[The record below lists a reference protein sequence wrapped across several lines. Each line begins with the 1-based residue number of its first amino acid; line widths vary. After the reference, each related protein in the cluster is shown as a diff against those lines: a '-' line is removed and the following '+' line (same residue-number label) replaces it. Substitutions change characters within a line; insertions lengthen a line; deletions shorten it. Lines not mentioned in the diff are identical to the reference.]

1 MRDRHHPQWCGACGA
16 PMARQEDDC
25 WRCASPRADDPVAA
39 GRRAH
44 NVPASGRPMPATVLE
59 PGLSSAPGPVL
70 SLVRSP
76 EPTPLYTRHM
86 RGAIEVERD
95 RRRVRAGA
103 AGEHPVSARQGAMAE
118 RHPMIA
124 VAVMSDARA
133 AAQARLDMDRWA
145 DEGGRVPVE
154 AAALL
159 GATTGRS

>member
-1 MRDRHHPQWCGACGA
+1 
-16 PMARQEDDC
+16 MARQEDDC
-25 WRCASPRADDPVAA
+25 WRCASPRADDRADGGRQHGSNAGSIAA
-39 GRRAH
+39 GWRVH
-44 NVPASGRPMPATVLE
+44 NVPARRRPMAATVAE
-59 PGLSSAPGPVL
+59 PGLSSAPGAVL

-103 AGEHPVSARQGAMAE
+103 AGEQPVSARHGAVAE

-124 VAVMSDARA
+124 VALMSDARA
-133 AAQARLDMDRWA
+133 AARARLDMDRWV
-145 DEGGRVPVE
+145 DEGGPLPVE

-159 GATTGRS
+159 GATTRRS